1 MTPLVVKG
9 LDRPERTT
17 LPHDVKFV
25 LLGFRDIEGW
35 PRTMTPGPKRPATVS
50 LSIFNRLRNS
60 ARELP

>member
-17 LPHDVKFV
+17 LPHDAKFV

-35 PRTMTPGPKRPATVS
+35 PSHDDARSEATGHSLIVDLQPLKKQRP
-50 LSIFNRLRNS
+50 
-60 ARELP
+60 